1 MSKKQLVLDAM
12 NQKKVDRVPVGFWFH
27 FVEGE
32 EFNQGVER
40 RDVIQKNIDGHRAF
54 YENFQPDMIKLMSDG
69 FFHYPNDVLIHA
81 GTTSEIKQINPLGKH
96 HPWIE
101 KQVEL
106 VKSLTDLFGA
116 EVATFYNI
124 FSPATFLKI
133 LLTDSGSNITLAD
146 YFKEDKFALQYAL
159 NVIAQDIADLA
170 ARVISEGKA
179 DGIYLSVQ
187 NIQGIDLLAS
197 DYHEIV
203 APSDKKVLE
212 AANQVSDYNILHI
225 CGYEGARNELSI
237 YQNYNAKVINWAV
250 NVEKVSLSEG
260 KRLFGDRAVIGGF
273 DNTPNGLLYRG
284 SKEEIEAYTEQ
295 LLNESG
301 TSGVILGADCTVPQ
315 DIDINRLI
323 WVRDKA
329 KEISNQVFY
338 KR

>member
-81 GTTSEIKQINPLGKH
+81 GTTSEIKQMKPLGKH

-101 KQVEL
+101 KLVDL
-106 VKSLTDLFGA
+106 VKALTNLFGA